1 MFLPVTVAG
10 NRDGRVVA
18 GNPFFRQKCT
28 ASRHW
33 NAKNGEI
40 IRGHDGTEGAARI
53 ALLADANQCE
63 IEAHYVSEHRVLL
76 ANVEISGIGKAAKL
90 LGILLVLRKKLDHL
104 MRLGISRWGKKS
116 VFTRLNTAVF
126 T

>member
-18 GNPFFRQKCT
+18 GNFLFRQKCT

-40 IRGHDGTEGAARI
+40 VRGHDGTERAPRI

-63 IEAHYVSEHRVLL
+63 IETQYISEHRVVL
-76 ANVEISGIGKAAKL
+76 ANVEISSIGEAAKL
-90 LGILLVLRKKLDHL
+90 LRILVVLRKKLHH
-104 MRLGISRWGKKS
+104 
-116 VFTRLNTAVF
+116 F
-126 T
+126 